1 MNEWVNEW
9 MSNGW
14 MVRKGGKAHW
24 RNSPFADLGWKI
36 SWIFFNEN
44 QCLLPCEERI
54 WPELWGASTLPSPAK
69 FLFLFKAPW
78 EIPAVFSGVL
88 WTAGLRFLILWS
100 RKEQIS
106 DSWLQRK
113 NHYVYQRLGSS
124 VTFGA
129 RGREG
134 KMSLFPPR
142 VSEISGGNRE
152 FRIPEYLPFLFLSFP
167 LSL

>member
-1 MNEWVNEW
+1 

-14 MVRKGGKAHW
+14 VVRKGGEAHW

-134 KMSLFPPR
+134 KCRSSLHVYLRFQ
-142 VSEISGGNRE
+142 EGIENL
-152 FRIPEYLPFLFLSFP
+152 EYLNICLSSSCPFHFPSNFSFP
-167 LSL
+167 SS